1 MWEYINADRY
11 PLHDL
16 DSVAGQVLVDKSRQ
30 TLEKDGV
37 LELADFLRPE
47 TVIELVLEAGRLAS
61 SGHRMEGEFSP
72 YSDDMSETGNYDL
85 TDNHP
90 RNIKLP
96 AAHRFVA
103 GDLLPRQSPLR
114 KIYASHTF
122 LRFVCAVLN
131 RGSLHRL
138 ADDMGALNYVIYEPG
153 DDNGWHF
160 DTTDFVLSIP
170 LQSAEIGGKYQYI
183 RDLRSAHD
191 ENLDQVRWRME
202 HPDDCKGVGTVQLR
216 PGTLFFFKGRY
227 TLHRVSRV
235 LGNRNRMVAIISFH
249 QSPGHRLSHSSKL
262 AMYGRTAPG

>member
-1 MWEYINADRY
+1 MWEYIDADRY

-16 DSVAGQVLVDKSRQ
+16 DSAAGQVLVEKSRQ
-30 TLEKDGV
+30 TLEQDGV
-37 LELADFLRPE
+37 LELVDFLRPE
-47 TVIELVLEAGRLAS
+47 TVVALVNEANRLAP

-72 YSDDMSETGNYDL
+72 YSDDMSETGVYDL
-85 TDNHP
+85 ADNHP

-96 AAHRFVA
+96 AAHRFIA
-103 GDLLPRQSPLR
+103 GDLLPQQSPLR
-114 KIYASHTF
+114 KIYTCQAF
-122 LRFVCAVLN
+122 LRFVSAVLN
-131 RGSLHRL
+131 RGSLYHV
-138 ADDMGALNYVIYEPG
+138 ADAMGALNYVVYEPG

-170 LQSAEIGGKYQYI
+170 IQSPESGGEYQYI
-183 RDLRSAHD
+183 RDLRSPHD
-191 ENLDQVRWRME
+191 ENLDQVRWRMQ
-202 HPDDCKGVGTVQLR
+202 HPDECKGVGTVQLR

-262 AMYGRTAPG
+262 AMYGRIAPD